1 MDKTKKT
8 MTRKTLKDLIEE
20 RENLELKSS
29 LSLMNE
35 IIEAV
40 SAFSNTEGG
49 RIIVGVDNAGRI
61 VGVQIGKGTI
71 ENLANRIAQNTDP
84 RIHPKISV
92 EEIEGKKIIVIE
104 IKESI
109 DKLVL
114 AFGKPFKRVG
124 KSTMRMSKDEYER
137 LILEKHKGRLQFDK
151 QVCEGANLEDID
163 WKFVKERFISLYEKV
178 SGKRIVSNP
187 QSLLESLDCIKNNK
201 PTNAGILLF
210 GKNPQKFYMN
220 SYIALARY
228 KGNAIGGERLD
239 YKEFQ
244 GNIIE
249 QIDNCDKY
257 IKEHI
262 AVMSRLLP
270 HKIQREDIPEYGW
283 FSIRELITN
292 AVSHRDYENQHTKV
306 IIKFFDNRMEF
317 YNPGGLPNHITPKN
331 IIKKQFSRNP
341 IIAKVLA
348 KIKYIEELGEGWD
361 KIMDEHKTHP
371 LKPAKPKI
379 ETDEHSVLINIFSVK
394 EKFEKEKGV
403 EPIERLTDKEKKI
416 IELISKQ
423 GSMKSGDVQGMF
435 GVSRDTANRYLNR
448 LIKLKMISRKGIGKA
463 AYYALK

>member
-1 MDKTKKT
+1 MDKTKKA

-29 LSLMNE
+29 LSLMDE

-49 RIIVGVDNAGRI
+49 RVIVGVDNAGRI
-61 VGVQIGKGTI
+61 VGVEIGKGTI

-92 EEIEGKKIIVIE
+92 EEIEGKKIIIIE
-104 IKESI
+104 IKESL

-114 AFGKPFKRVG
+114 AFGRPFKRVG
-124 KSTMRMSKDEYER
+124 KSSPKMGKDEYER
-137 LILEKHKGRLQFDK
+137 IILEKHREKLQFDK

-163 WKFVKERFISLYEKV
+163 WKFVRERFVSLYEKV

-187 QSLLESLDCIKNNK
+187 QSLLESLDCLKNNK

-228 KGNAIGGERLD
+228 ATEEVDVKRLD

-249 QIDNCDKY
+249 QINNCDEY

-270 HKIQREDIPEYGW
+270 HKVQREDIPEYGW

-292 AVSHRDYENQHTKV
+292 AVCHRDYLNIGTKI
-306 IIKFFDNRMEF
+306 IIKMFSNRIEF
-317 YNPGGLPNHITPKN
+317 YNPGGLPKGITPKN
-331 IIKKQFSRNP
+331 IAEMQFSRNP
-341 IIAKVLA
+341 IIAKILA
-348 KIKYIEELGEGWD
+348 KVEYIEELGEGWN
-361 KIMDEHKTHP
+361 KILKEHKEHP
-371 LKPAKPKI
+371 LKPKLPTVK
-379 ETDEHSVLINIFSVK
+379 TDNYAFLVNIYSTK
-394 EKFEKEKGV
+394 EKFVERKEASELSERQEKILFYLKDNKKINTASCAKLLNVSSDTALRELTQLKSRGIIAKKGV
-403 EPIERLTDKEKKI
+403 GRVTYYI
-416 IELISKQ
+416 
-423 GSMKSGDVQGMF
+423 
-435 GVSRDTANRYLNR
+435 
-448 LIKLKMISRKGIGKA
+448 LK
-463 AYYALK
+463 